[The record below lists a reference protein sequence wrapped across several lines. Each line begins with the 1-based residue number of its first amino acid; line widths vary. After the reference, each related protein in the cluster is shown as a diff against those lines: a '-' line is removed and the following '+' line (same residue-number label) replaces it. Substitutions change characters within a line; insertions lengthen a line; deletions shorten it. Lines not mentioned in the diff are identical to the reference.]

1 MASAAKTVYAHIT
14 KDPRICGGSAWIDRS
29 RIRVIDVV
37 QAHGEGHTPQQIQD
51 LFAVKLTL
59 AQVYSALAY
68 ADEHRQEIA
77 DEYAA
82 HERAFDDGTRTREEY
97 LRRRSGG

>member
-1 MASAAKTVYAHIT
+1 MAAATKTVYAHIT
-14 KDPRICGGSAWIDRS
+14 KAPEVCGGAACIDHT

-37 QAHGEGHTPQQIQD
+37 QAHGEGHTAQQIQD

-68 ADEHRQEIA
+68 ADENRTEIEA
-77 DEYAA
+77 EYAE
-82 HERAFDDGTRTREEY
+82 HDRAFADG
-97 LRRRSGG
+97 LRARDEHLKNRSRP